1 MVSDS
6 TAPNDTLRVAQVL
19 AGQGVGGAEY
29 MYARTTAALGA
40 RDELT
45 QQAWLRPHERWLGL
59 LSDAGV
65 PTETARFGGKLD
77 LLTRPKL
84 NRAARAFDPDVVLC
98 WMSRAAHFGPV
109 GRWTLAARLGGYYP
123 MKYYR
128 NCTAFI
134 GISKG
139 LCDYLVREGAPAD
152 RVFHIPNWASESPV
166 KRTLMRAELGLP
178 DSAPILLAAGRLHVN
193 KAFDTL
199 LRALKD
205 VPDAHLLIAGEGPE
219 REALLGLAEEL
230 GVGERL
236 RLLGWVDNV
245 PDYLELAD
253 VFVCSSR
260 IEPLGSIVPEAWAYD
275 CPMVAARADGPA
287 EMITHEHDGLLCD
300 IDAVAEMAA
309 HINTLLN
316 DSSLAKSLSAA
327 GRQTYEATYHRDI
340 ILGQFIDFFR
350 AVKPS

>member
-1 MVSDS
+1 MADS
-6 TAPNDTLRVAQVL
+6 TSPNDTLRIAQVL

-29 MYARTTAALGA
+29 MYARTTAALAA
-40 RDELT
+40 RDELV
-45 QQAWLRPHERWLGL
+45 QEAWLRPHERWLGL
-59 LSDAGV
+59 LDGAGV
-65 PTETARFGGKLD
+65 PTETARFGGKMD
-77 LLTRPKL
+77 FRTRSIL
-84 NRAARAFDPDVVLC
+84 NRAAKRFEPDVVLC
-98 WMSRAAHFGPV
+98 WMSRAASFGPV
-109 GRWTLAARLGGYYP
+109 GPWTLAARLGGYYP
-123 MKYYR
+123 VKYYR

-166 KRTLMRAELGLP
+166 KRTLTREELGLP
-178 DSAPILLAAGRLHVN
+178 AAAPILLAAGRLHVN

-199 LRALKD
+199 LRALVD

-219 REALLGLAEEL
+219 REPLLELAKEL
-230 GVGERL
+230 GVAERL

-245 PDYLELAD
+245 PDYLELAN

-287 EMITHEHDGLLCD
+287 EMITHEYDGLLCD
-300 IDAVAEMAA
+300 IDDVAEMAA
-309 HINTLLN
+309 HINTLLS
-316 DSSLAKSLSAA
+316 DATLAASLSDA
-327 GRQTYEATYHRDI
+327 GRNTYEATYHRDI
-340 ILGQFIDFFR
+340 ILGQFIEFFR
-350 AVKPS
+350 AVRPA